1 MKINISKLSDGEHF
15 YTFIVKPSDLE
26 LDEKRFNKPVY
37 VDATLEKSK
46 RQLFLRANVY
56 TVGRFQCDRCIE
68 DFDMVLENSYRM
80 YYVYSEEES
89 KKYEPE
95 EVVVITP
102 ETNEIDISDDVRQ
115 MVLLSVPM
123 KLLCYEDCLGLCQR
137 CGKNLN
143 FETCTCKVEAIDPR
157 WAPLL
162 KLMERESLGNETE
175 N

>member
-1 MKINISKLSDGEHF
+1 MKINISKLSEGEHF

-26 LDEKRFNKPVY
+26 LESKRFNKPVY
-37 VDATLEKSK
+37 VEATLEKSK
-46 RQLFLRANVY
+46 KQLFLRAIVY
-56 TVGRFQCDRCIE
+56 TVGRFQCDRCVE

-80 YYVYSEEES
+80 YYVYSEEDS
-89 KKYEPE
+89 KKYEQD
-95 EVVVITP
+95 EVMVITP

-115 MVLLSVPM
+115 MILLAVPM
-123 KLLCYEDCLGLCQR
+123 KLLCYEECLGLCSK

-143 FETCTCKVEAIDPR
+143 FETCTCKVEEIDPR

-162 KLMERESLGNETE
+162 KFMHEGLSGEKE

>member
-1 MKINISKLSDGEHF
+1 MKINISRLSDGEHF
-15 YTFIVKPSDLE
+15 YTFIAKPSDLS
-26 LDEKRFNKPVY
+26 LDEQRFNKPVY
-37 VDATLEKSK
+37 VEATLEKSR
-46 RQLFLRANVY
+46 RQFRLKANVY
-56 TVGRFQCDRCIE
+56 TVGRFQCDRCVE
-68 DFDMVLENSYRM
+68 DFDKVLENSYNM
-80 YYVYSEEES
+80 YYVYDEEES

-123 KLLCYEDCLGLCQR
+123 KILCYEECLGLCPR

-143 FETCTCKVEAIDPR
+143 FEICTCKVEEIDPR

-162 KLMERESLGNETE
+162 KLMESENLGKESE

>member
-1 MKINISKLSDGEHF
+1 MKINISKLSDGEHL
-15 YTFIVKPSDLE
+15 YKFIVKPSDLE
-26 LDEKRFNKPVY
+26 LNNDRFNKPVY
-37 VDATLEKSK
+37 VEAIFEKSR
-46 RQLFLRANVY
+46 RQLFLRATVY

-89 KKYEPE
+89 KKYEPD

-123 KLLCYEDCLGLCQR
+123 KLLCYEECLGLCPR

-143 FETCTCKVEAIDPR
+143 FEICNCKVEQIDPR

-162 KLMERESLGNETE
+162 KLMESEGLGKEKE

>member
-1 MKINISKLSDGEHF
+1 MKINISKLSEGEHF

-26 LDEKRFNKPVY
+26 LESKRFNKPVY
-37 VDATLEKSK
+37 VEATLEKSK
-46 RQLFLRANVY
+46 KQLSLRAMVY
-56 TVGRFQCDRCIE
+56 TIGRFQCDRCVE

-80 YYVYSEEES
+80 YYVYSEEDS
-89 KKYEPE
+89 KKYEQD
-95 EVVVITP
+95 EVMVITP

-115 MVLLSVPM
+115 MVLLAVPM
-123 KLLCYEDCLGLCQR
+123 KLLCYEECLGLCPK

-143 FETCTCKVEAIDPR
+143 FETCTCKVEEIDPR

-162 KLMERESLGNETE
+162 KLMNEGLSGEKE